1 MSKQQP
7 KQDQAEEIK
16 ANDERPL
23 EDVKTEKKPDLSQ
36 ELEEEKKQKDDFKN
50 SYLRALA
57 DYKNLEHRINSERAN
72 MRDYVKRQVIE
83 EFLPVLDT
91 MSQAEI
97 FIKDPGLKMVS
108 NAFTQTLKNLGVQE
122 MELLGTEFDPH
133 FAEAVEAV
141 EGPEDNI
148 IVEVLQKAYAMNGQV
163 IRPGRVKVS
172 KVAQS

>member
-1 MSKQQP
+1 MAKTQTNN
-7 KQDQAEEIK
+7 DQAEEIK
-16 ANDERPL
+16 NNDEKPI
-23 EDVKTEKKPDLSQ
+23 EDLKEEKPKVISK
-36 ELEEEKKQKDDFKN
+36 ELEEEKKRAEEFKN

-57 DYKNLEHRINSERAN
+57 DYKNLEHRMNSERAN

-83 EFLPVLDT
+83 EFLPVLDNI
-91 MSQAEI
+91 SQAEI
-97 FIKDPGLKMVS
+97 FLKDPGLKMVS
-108 NAFTQTLKNLGVQE
+108 NSFTQTLKNLGVQE
-122 MELLGTEFDPH
+122 MELLGHEFDPH

-172 KVAQS
+172 KVKQS